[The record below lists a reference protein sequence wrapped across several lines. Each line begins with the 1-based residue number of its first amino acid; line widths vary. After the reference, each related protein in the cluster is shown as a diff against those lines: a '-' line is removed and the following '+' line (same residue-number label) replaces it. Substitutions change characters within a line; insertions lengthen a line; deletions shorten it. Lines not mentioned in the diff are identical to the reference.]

1 MRANQKKEVV
11 VTTFASSPPDAHDAD
26 DRVLHNLMP
35 VETNT
40 AAACMVLAA
49 AQSADALLSHGSTS
63 DDAEAPASLRVSCIV
78 LVACAASPP
87 IRESIAFGQRGLAT
101 ALLGVVALA
110 ADHRN
115 GLYARISDGACAV
128 VAVLLLLFFFTI
140 GPMHI
145 ASRDASRCVQRDVF
159 CALPAALMVH
169 TGFRIV
175 RAAFAHPWDAKS
187 VRVGGSE
194 QQLEVGYAFASTE
207 SGALLAFGGALV
219 VGTGVL
225 LLGSNDVRQDG
236 SAAAATD
243 MVVSASIQCATAFA
257 AMIAQA
263 RQVTEL
269 PALFGASA
277 CEDRDLCDAAF
288 ESRRNVLVS
297 TASSVLWLTALAT
310 VVMAYAPALRTRS
323 EEVRRQHSD
332 GAPYAVGALG
342 FAAWRLATTLPFDG
356 DGAWIEWCILVAL
369 VAVATSAYLDTW
381 LGAALFLCALAY
393 DIVDVY
399 ARFGFEPDRFQ
410 PTDAFVTFICVML
423 AMYTLLAATYTLV
436 QEQLAEGATRFFD
449 TALGV
454 IASLGTSASMLLYLL
469 SAGSTAAVSGALFMP
484 EMFTDSSESR
494 FCREAIRFAMKHYFP
509 LLIWLVPYAEE
520 CSNSR
525 LGRYT
530 LLLLHFVAGGVP
542 VIVWACVGVYATT
555 VHDADGTVAYVPYLA
570 DTPALVLAVASATV
584 AWACLAFA

>member
-1 MRANQKKEVV
+1 MKANKKRA
-11 VTTFASSPPDAHDAD
+11 VTLTTVPSGPSERDG
-26 DRVLHNLMP
+26 RVIRDLMA

-40 AAACMVLAA
+40 ATACVVLAT
-49 AQSADALLSHGSTS
+49 AQAADALLSRGSTA

-87 IRESIAFGQRGLAT
+87 IREYTAFGQRGVAT
-101 ALLGVVALA
+101 GLLGVVALA

-128 VAVLLLLFFFTI
+128 LAVLLLLFFFTF

-145 ASRDASRCVQRDVF
+145 ASKTASHCVQRDVF

-175 RAAFAHPWDAKS
+175 RSAFAHPWDAQG
-187 VRVGGSE
+187 VRVGASGS
-194 QQLEVGYAFASTE
+194 QLEVGYAFASTE

-225 LLGSNDVRQDG
+225 LLSSNDVRQGG
-236 SAAAATD
+236 SAAAASA
-243 MVVSASIQCATAFA
+243 MFVSAAMQFVTAFA

-263 RQVTEL
+263 RQVTKL

-277 CEDRDLCDAAF
+277 CEERGLCGAAF

-297 TASSVLWLTALAT
+297 TASSVMWLTALAT
-310 VVMAYAPALRTRS
+310 VVVAYAPSLRTRS
-323 EEVRRQHSD
+323 GEARRRHAD

-342 FAAWRLATTLPFDG
+342 FATWRLVTTLPFDG
-356 DGAWIEWCILVAL
+356 DGASIEWCVLVAL
-369 VAVATSAYLDTW
+369 VAVATSAYLDAW
-381 LGAALFLCALAY
+381 LGAALFVVALVY
-393 DIVDVY
+393 DLADVY
-399 ARFGFEPDRFQ
+399 VRFGFEPDRFQ
-410 PTDAFVTFICVML
+410 PTDAFVTFSSAMM
-423 AMYTLLAATYTLV
+423 AMYILLAATYGAV
-436 QEQLAEGATRFFD
+436 QEKLAEGARRCLD

-454 IASLGTSASMLLYLL
+454 VASLGTSASMLLYLL
-469 SAGSTAAVSGALFMP
+469 SAASTAAFSGASFMP
-484 EMFTDSSESR
+484 EMFADGSESR
-494 FCREAIRFAMKHYFP
+494 FYREAIRFAMKHYFP

-520 CSNSR
+520 CSNASLSR
-525 LGRYT
+525 HTSLV
-530 LLLLHFVAGGVP
+530 LHFVAGVVP
-542 VIVWACVGVYATT
+542 VTAWAYVAYTATIVQS
-555 VHDADGTVAYVPYLA
+555 ADDPVAYVPYLA

-584 AWACLAFA
+584 AWVCLAFA